1 MQVESF
7 SFANLESLE
16 SKIDLEIQE
25 LGKIKSF
32 EWIISLRQKV
42 KGRRA
47 QGSVPA
53 LQGHAEENVPRK
65 TPEII
70 REVYGMAVCRDPDG
84 FRRWLFMETTQ
95 PLVFFHSLLSEG
107 LEKQCLGIT
116 ILAYPRVALTI

>member
-7 SFANLESLE
+7 SFVNLESLE

-84 FRRWLFMETTQ
+84 FRR
-95 PLVFFHSLLSEG
+95 
-107 LEKQCLGIT
+107 
-116 ILAYPRVALTI
+116 